1 MKSWLKAILHQQ
13 VYRDFWA
20 ILTNTIMLI
29 LAANLALAVLFLAK
43 DKIASLPSNQKA
55 LFDQAGAPINL
66 GTAYQREWFDYTA
79 YEGIVDEAYAGA
91 VLDDFSH
98 LAKLGFGYQPWVQFS
113 EPPYKGK
120 LVNVDVDS
128 LGFSIRRTRNEEQKE
143 KSPGLRIFTFGGSNT
158 FGYNVSDEHT
168 WPSYLSDILNKRAK
182 ELGLNIRI
190 EVTNYGRGFYY
201 STQEVLLL
209 AQLLRRGQRPN
220 LVIFLDG
227 GNEGQSCSDAPF
239 FTNKLRDAMHSLQFA
254 IPNIGWLPVV
264 RLANVLNQ
272 RMFAPTQPNSCEN
285 EPEKGIEGAVQYEQN
300 TKIARV
306 VSELYNVKTLF
317 FLGPDAPYNYPS
329 ELYRDKTRA
338 KNHFQPSHE
347 YKNKFFSTSKN
358 FEGIIDLANL
368 FKSWG
373 RDRKAIIDDVHYSP
387 KFNQFLAQHVA
398 DQIDLASLVNN
409 ARDLAAKNG
418 KP

>member
-1 MKSWLKAILHQQ
+1 VLVLKSWLK
-13 VYRDFWA
+13 VSRDVWA
-20 ILTNTIMLI
+20 ILTNIIMLM
-29 LAANLALAVLFLAK
+29 LVANLALAVLFLAK
-43 DKIASLPSNQKA
+43 DKFASLPSNQKA
-55 LFDQAGAPINL
+55 LFDEAGAPINV
-66 GTAYQREWFDYTA
+66 GEAYQRNWFDYTA

-91 VLDDFSH
+91 VLDDFYH
-98 LAKLGFGYQPWVQFS
+98 LGKLGFAYQPWVQFS

-143 KSPGLRIFTFGGSNT
+143 KSPGLRIFTFGESNT

-168 WPSYLSDILNKRAK
+168 WPSYLSDVLNKRAK
-182 ELGLNIRI
+182 ESGLNIRI

-209 AQLLRRGQRPN
+209 QQLLRRGQWPN

-227 GNEGQSCSDAPF
+227 GNEGQSCRDAPF
-239 FTNKLRDAMHSLQFA
+239 FTDKLKDAMHNLQFA
-254 IPNIGWLPVV
+254 IPNIGWLPIV
-264 RLANVLNQ
+264 RLANALNQ
-272 RMFAPTQPNSCEN
+272 RLFAPTRPNSCEN
-285 EPEKGIEGAVQYEQN
+285 EPEKGIESAAQYEQN

-306 VSELYNVKTLF
+306 LSELYSVKALF
-317 FLGPDAPYNYPS
+317 FLGPDAPYNYPT

-338 KNHFQPSHE
+338 KNHFQASHE

-358 FEGIIDLANL
+358 VEGIIDLTNL
-368 FKSWG
+368 FELWG
-373 RDRKAIIDDVHYSP
+373 RARKAIIDDVHYSP

-398 DQIDLASLVNN
+398 DQIDLGSLVSN

>member
-1 MKSWLKAILHQQ
+1 VLVLKSWLK
-13 VYRDFWA
+13 VSRDVWA
-20 ILTNTIMLI
+20 ILTNIIMLM
-29 LAANLALAVLFLAK
+29 LVANLALAVLFLAK
-43 DKIASLPSNQKA
+43 DKFASLPSNQKA
-55 LFDQAGAPINL
+55 LFDKAGAPINV
-66 GTAYQREWFDYTA
+66 GEAYQRNWFDYTA

-91 VLDDFSH
+91 VLDDFYR
-98 LAKLGFGYQPWVQFS
+98 LGKLGFAYQPWVQFS

-143 KSPGLRIFTFGGSNT
+143 KSPVLRVFTFGGSTT

-168 WPSYLSDILNKRAK
+168 WPSYLSDVLNKRAK
-182 ELGLNIRI
+182 ELGLNTRI

-209 AQLLRRGQRPN
+209 EQLLRRGQWPN

-227 GNEGQSCSDAPF
+227 GNEGRSCRDAPI
-239 FTNKLRDAMHSLQFA
+239 FTGKLQEAMHNLQFA
-254 IPNIGWLPVV
+254 VVELRWLPIV
-264 RLANVLNQ
+264 RLANALNQ
-272 RMFAPTQPNSCEN
+272 RLFAPTRPDSCEN
-285 EPEKGIEGAVQYEQN
+285 EPEKGIESAAQYEQN

-306 VSELYNVKTLF
+306 VSELYNVKALF
-317 FLGPDAPYNYPS
+317 FLGPDASYNYPT

-338 KNHFQPSHE
+338 RNHFQASRE
-347 YKNKFFSTSKN
+347 YKNNFFGTSKN
-358 FEGIIDLANL
+358 FEGIVDLTNL
-368 FKSWG
+368 FELWG
-373 RDRKAIIDDVHYSP
+373 RDKKAIIDDAHYSP

-398 DQIDLASLVNN
+398 DQIDLGSLVSN